1 MVDRNLIRGLDLNEQ
16 DWEQELNEALEGN
29 SPDEIDWGGDDIA
42 INQIA
47 EGKIIRVIV
56 LEDMEST
63 SPSLKT
69 NPLKGSVLFEDDLIS
84 PIDEP
89 WETDE

>member
-1 MVDRNLIRGLDLNEQ
+1 MQAFEFKTILQNGMISLPSEYSHQ
-16 DWEQELNEALEGN
+16 W
-29 SPDEIDWGGDDIA
+29 
-42 INQIA
+42 

-63 SPSLKT
+63 SPSLET

-89 WETDE
+89 WEADQ